1 MTVFVERF
9 FRMFPDAQQLYPVR
23 SDTDGAIVHTPDKRR
38 YLQMQTNRRRSIQFE
53 IGFRYEPPEA
63 WLVLCPCGNIVD
75 FCGTDVERAVLVY
88 LADTLIEQH
97 HVLYRVDEQ
106 VNAARATSWYD
117 QLQSGK
123 LGVLETLCDD

>member
-1 MTVFVERF
+1 MTVLVERF
-9 FRMFPDAQQLYPVR
+9 FRMFPDAQQLYPIR

-38 YLQMQTNRRRSIQFE
+38 YLQLQVNRRGSVQFE

-63 WLVLCPCGNIVD
+63 WLVFCPCGNIVD

-88 LADTLIEQH
+88 LADALIEEH
-97 HVLYRVDEQ
+97 SVLYRADES
-106 VNAARATSWYD
+106 VSAARATRWYE

-123 LGVLETLCDD
+123 LTVLEMVGHD